1 MHVRTVSD
9 DGAFILHE
17 IADFF
22 QNGESTK
29 TLFAARG
36 YTYIH
41 IYHTMYN
48 IIHALCIPVH
58 AVPHIQY
65 EHHVLFLNSM
75 TKNGT
80 TLLNSLIGMSYTTS
94 GSVCQILTTLLFR

>member
-1 MHVRTVSD
+1 MRLQT
-9 DGAFILHE
+9 
-17 IADFF
+17 FF
-22 QNGESTK
+22 KMVKQQ

-36 YTYIH
+36 YTYNLH

-58 AVPHIQY
+58 AVPHIQDGQN
-65 EHHVLFLNSM
+65 VFFDSM